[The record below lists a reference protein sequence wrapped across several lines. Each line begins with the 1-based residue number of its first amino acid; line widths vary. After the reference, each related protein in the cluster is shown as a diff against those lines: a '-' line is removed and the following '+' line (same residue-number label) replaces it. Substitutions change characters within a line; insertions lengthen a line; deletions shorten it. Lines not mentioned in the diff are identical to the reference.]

1 LRKIAKEKK
10 AKIYFLK
17 KSDYQINYLSKGG
30 SSFNFGKYKNLFLSL
45 LGEHQI
51 ENACLAIKAIE
62 ILDKKKIKIGENQ
75 IKDALKNVKWQGRL
89 QILREKP
96 YVVLDGAH
104 NLASG
109 KVLKKSLKLFNYR
122 KLFLILGMFSDKN
135 ISDFL
140 KEFSDI
146 SSKIILSKIESPRSA
161 TPEEIEEY
169 FKDKNKIIKVNN
181 LKEAIKVAR
190 KISSEKDLILI
201 TGSLYLVGEALKLY
215 KSFEIF

>member
-1 LRKIAKEKK
+1 
-10 AKIYFLK
+10 
-17 KSDYQINYLSKGG
+17 
-30 SSFNFGKYKNLFLSL
+30 
-45 LGEHQI
+45 
-51 ENACLAIKAIE
+51 
-62 ILDKKKIKIGENQ
+62 
-75 IKDALKNVKWQGRL
+75 
-89 QILREKP
+89 
-96 YVVLDGAH
+96 
-104 NLASG
+104 
-109 KVLKKSLKLFNYR
+109 
-122 KLFLILGMFSDKN
+122 MFSDKN